1 MVHSLSAQS
10 GFEPAE
16 ANPEELEIAKEL
28 THRILTEQ
36 SKGSY
41 YPLTQDEATAAMIEG
56 LSESVQKDSYKQIQ
70 GLFGDY
76 KEVEYKEVLENTEGD
91 KYKIYR
97 FKGHFETDA
106 NIEVRTIMDAQG
118 KMAGFYI
125 KPWSDKI

>member
-1 MVHSLSAQS
+1 MVHSLGAQS

-16 ANPEELEIAKEL
+16 ANQEELEIAKEL

-36 SKGSY
+36 KKGGY
-41 YPLTQDEATAAMIEG
+41 YPLTQDEATPAMIEG
-56 LSESVQKDSYKQIQ
+56 LSEVVQKDSYKQIK

-76 KEVEYKEVLENTEGD
+76 KEVEYKEMLENTEGD

-97 FKGHFETDA
+97 FKGHFETDT

-118 KMAGFYI
+118 KIAGFYI